1 MTTVEAALGRVDFE
15 GTGAAGHDAG
25 ARWLIRILDVSIA
38 LALLL
43 FFLPSFLLIALAVRL
58 QDGGPALFRQV
69 RIGREGRR
77 FDCLKFRSMC
87 PDAEA
92 RLPALVDED
101 WVARRKLRRD
111 PRVTPLGRWLR
122 LSSLDELPQ
131 LLNILAGDMSLVG
144 PRPIVPDE
152 ASLYGRRFVDYCAI
166 RPGLTGLWQVSGRNA
181 VAYPRRV
188 AMDVWLVR
196 NLTPQVYLALLFR
209 TVPAVLGREGVS

>member
-1 MTTVEAALGRVDFE
+1 MTTV
-15 GTGAAGHDAG
+15 DAVL
-25 ARWLIRILDVSIA
+25 RRIGSMEDVSAARRPRGGVIIRLMDVA
-38 LALLL
+38 FAGLLLL
-43 FFLPSFLLIALAVRL
+43 FFLPSFAVIALAVRL
-58 QDGGPALFRQV
+58 QDGGPALFRQQRV
-69 RIGREGRR
+69 GRDGRL
-77 FDCLKFRSMC
+77 FFCLKFRSMC
-87 PDAEA
+87 VDAET
-92 RLPALVDED
+92 RLPALVDAD

-111 PRVTPLGRWLR
+111 PRVTSLGRLLR

-131 LLNILAGDMSLVG
+131 LLNVLRGDMSLVG

-152 ASLYGRRFVDYCAI
+152 AVLYGRRFAAYCAV

-196 NLTPQVYLALLFR
+196 NLGPAAYLAILIR

>member
-1 MTTVEAALGRVDFE
+1 MTTVESALGRVNVGE
-15 GTGAAGHDAG
+15 GGAAVRGAG
-25 ARWLIRILDVSIA
+25 ARWLIRVLDLSIA
-38 LALLL
+38 SALLL
-43 FFLPSFLLIALAVRL
+43 FFLPSFLLIALAVRF
-58 QDGGPALFRQV
+58 QDGGPALFRQS
-69 RIGREGRR
+69 RIGRGGHQ

-87 PDAEA
+87 LDAEA

-101 WVARRKLRRD
+101 WVARRKLKHD

-152 ASLYGRRFVDYCAI
+152 ASLYGRRFADYCAI

-181 VAYPRRV
+181 VAYSRRV

-196 NLTPQVYLALLFR
+196 NLTPRLYLYLLFR
-209 TVPAVLGREGVS
+209 TLPAVLGREGVS

>member
-1 MTTVEAALGRVDFE
+1 MTTVDAVLRRIGSKEHLSVGRKPR
-15 GTGAAGHDAG
+15 GGA
-25 ARWLIRILDVSIA
+25 LIRLMDVT
-38 LALLL
+38 LASLFLL
-43 FFLPSFLLIALAVRL
+43 FFLPSFAAIALAVRA
-58 QDGGPALFRQV
+58 QDGGPALFRQQ
-69 RIGREGRR
+69 RIGRDGRL

-87 PDAEA
+87 VDAEA
-92 RLPALVDED
+92 RLPALVDAD

-111 PRVTPLGRWLR
+111 PRITPLGRLLR

-131 LLNILAGDMSLVG
+131 LLNVLAGDMSLVG

-152 ASLYGRRFVDYCAI
+152 AVLYGRRLAAYCAV

-196 NLTPQVYLALLFR
+196 HLGPTAYLAILIR